1 MSFFYSKILI
11 YNQFAI
17 FYYAKNSLYSI
28 IIKESKSMKNI
39 EQQLSFINNK
49 FENITLDKHFH
60 EEYSFSLIYK
70 GEHLY
75 ENEKNRFN
83 LGLGTLQVVNP
94 YELHSTKN
102 SSWSYLN
109 VMINSELIN
118 EIAKNLT
125 QDSSIKN
132 ILFNPIINDK
142 EAIKLFNLIFNLIS
156 SKNYNDIDIETY
168 IIQFIEYILKYHTNE
183 KLLSFANITC
193 TKETINKAI
202 EFMNEYDKK
211 VEISLSDIALEVGIT
226 KYHLIKEFKKHIGIT
241 PNQYLQIKKVN
252 LSKNLIKK
260 NIPLSHVAF
269 ESGFTDQSYMIKV
282 FKRYYGYT
290 PSKLNS
296 L

>member
-1 MSFFYSKILI
+1 M
-11 YNQFAI
+11 
-17 FYYAKNSLYSI
+17 
-28 IIKESKSMKNI
+28 KSI
-39 EQQLSFINNK
+39 EQQVSFINNK
-49 FENITLDKHFH
+49 FKNITLNKHFH

-70 GEHLY
+70 GEHIY
-75 ENEKNRFN
+75 ENEKDKFN

-109 VMINSELIN
+109 VMIDRELIN
-118 EIAKNLT
+118 DISKDLT
-125 QDSSIKN
+125 QNNLVKN
-132 ILFNPIINDK
+132 ILFNPIINDIK
-142 EAIKLFNLIFNLIS
+142 AVKLFNLIFNLIS
-156 SKNYNDIDIETY
+156 NKNYNNIDIETY
-168 IIQFIEYILKYHTNE
+168 IIQFIEYILKYHTSD
-183 KLLSFANITC
+183 KISSIANITC
-193 TKETINKAI
+193 SKNTINKAI
-202 EFMNEYDKK
+202 EFINDYDKK

-241 PNQYLQIKKVN
+241 PNQYIQIKKVN

>member
-1 MSFFYSKILI
+1 
-11 YNQFAI
+11 
-17 FYYAKNSLYSI
+17 
-28 IIKESKSMKNI
+28 MKNI

-49 FENITLDKHFH
+49 FKNITLDKHFH

-75 ENEKNRFN
+75 ENEKNKFN

-94 YELHSTKN
+94 YELHSTEN

-109 VMINSELIN
+109 VMINSEIIN
-118 EIAKNLT
+118 DVAKNLT
-125 QDSSIKN
+125 QDNSIKN
-132 ILFNPIINDK
+132 VLFNPIIKDIN
-142 EAIKLFNLIFNLIS
+142 AIKLFTHIFNQIS
-156 SKNYNDIDIETY
+156 SKNCSSIDLESY
-168 IIQFIEYILKYHTNE
+168 IIQFIEYILEFHTNK
-183 KLLSFANITC
+183 KLPFIANITC
-193 TKETINKAI
+193 SKETINKAI
-202 EFMNEYDKK
+202 EFINEYDKK
-211 VEISLSDIALEVGIT
+211 IEISLSDISSEIGIT
-226 KYHLIKEFKKHIGIT
+226 KYHLIKEFKRHIGIT

-252 LSKNLIKK
+252 LSKELIKK